1 MLEDITADA
10 ESDDDEDE
18 ENDTHIR
25 KTDVD
30 MFIKALD
37 KDGDGMVGQTEFLDY
52 MLRGMSMTEAER
64 KKFAKRSTMHG
75 KLNRFVDLVVELIV
89 DLDFS
94 FFVDLESFF
103 VDLVVDLIV
112 YLIVD
117 LDRLPV
123 SLTSI
128 VFR

>member
-1 MLEDITADA
+1 
-10 ESDDDEDE
+10 
-18 ENDTHIR
+18 
-25 KTDVD
+25 
-30 MFIKALD
+30 
-37 KDGDGMVGQTEFLDY
+37 
-52 MLRGMSMTEAER
+52 MT
-64 KKFAKRSTMHG
+64 SIQ
-75 KLNRFVDLVVELIV
+75 KLNRFFDLVVDLVVDLIVDLIV

-117 LDRLPV
+117 LDRLPG